1 MSNGDFADKANEC
14 NYNQVSIGYPY
25 GLKENKK
32 LTDDF
37 VSRAMAVF
45 PAASFLKRNLETKP
59 SAHSENAITAK
70 VGFGQG
76 GAAFSRNAIAH

>member
-1 MSNGDFADKANEC
+1 MQSKPNINR
-14 NYNQVSIGYPY
+14 VSLGT
-25 GLKENKK
+25 KREEEQ
-32 LTDDF
+32 TDGF

-45 PAASFLKRNLETKP
+45 PTASFPQRNLETKP
-59 SAHSENAITAK
+59 SEHSENAITVK